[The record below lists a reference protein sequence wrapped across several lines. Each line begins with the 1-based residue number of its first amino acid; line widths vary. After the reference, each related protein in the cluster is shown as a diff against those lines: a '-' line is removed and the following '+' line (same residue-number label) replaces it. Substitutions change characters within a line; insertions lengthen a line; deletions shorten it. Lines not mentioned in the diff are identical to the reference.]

1 MRYVLG
7 LVLLLIVRTYM
18 SIWLADV
25 NGRVVKAIVNKDLN
39 LFIKRIFQLFLFALP
54 SSLVNSAIDFG
65 NKKLGLHFRKR
76 LTDHFHESYLKN
88 MHYYKICNLDS
99 RIANP
104 DQRLTS
110 DAEKWA
116 TSLANLYLNT
126 TKPFLDIVLF
136 SRRLAELV
144 GW

>member
-1 MRYVLG
+1 MRYICTLV
-7 LVLLLIVRTYM
+7 VLLVIRTYM

-25 NGRVVKAIVNKDLN
+25 NGRVVKAIVKKDLH
-39 LFIKRIFQLFLFALP
+39 LFIKRIFSLFLFALP
-54 SSLVNSAIDFG
+54 SSTVNSAIDYYH
-65 NKKLGLHFRKR
+65 KKLALNFRKR
-76 LTDHFHESYLKN
+76 LTMNFHENYLRN
-88 MHYYKICNLDS
+88 MHFYKICNLDS

-116 TSLANLYLNT
+116 SSLASLYLNT

-136 SRRLAELV
+136 SRKLAELV